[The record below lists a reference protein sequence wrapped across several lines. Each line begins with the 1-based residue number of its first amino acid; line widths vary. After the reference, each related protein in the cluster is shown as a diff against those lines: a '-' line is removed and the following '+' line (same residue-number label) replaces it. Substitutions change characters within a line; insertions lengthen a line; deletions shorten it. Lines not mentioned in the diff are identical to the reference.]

1 MWKEQLE
8 KKKELL
14 KIKNIIAEINSVEQ
28 LEGEVKEFPRKQNVI
43 ERWGT
48 RIHITIWLN
57 LNKHPI
63 SEKGMKTNEI

>member
-43 ERWGT
+43 EKLRGRKWEKRMRWS
-48 RIHITIWLN
+48 IQ
-57 LNKHPI
+57 
-63 SEKGMKTNEI
+63 EA